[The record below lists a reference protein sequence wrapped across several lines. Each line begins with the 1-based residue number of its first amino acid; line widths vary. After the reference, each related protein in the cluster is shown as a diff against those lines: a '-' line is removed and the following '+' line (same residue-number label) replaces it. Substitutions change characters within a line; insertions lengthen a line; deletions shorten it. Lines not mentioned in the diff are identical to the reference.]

1 MSNMRFETASR
12 LSLLALVALVGINL
26 RPFLAGP
33 GPIVAEIVADTG
45 MSYGALAMLTLLPM
59 FLMGVGA
66 FVSPRLQAVVGTRRG
81 LLIALAVLMLGSL
94 SRLVVSDGLSF
105 IVTAGLCGAAVAF
118 IQAAFPGIIKEKFPS
133 SIPAVT
139 GLYSGMTMMGGALGA
154 RLTPTLV
161 AIGYGWREALAWLA
175 LPTLIAFAAAAKILS
190 DPRVMRPEKGL
201 VGRLLRRPRTWTL
214 MAAFG
219 LVNGGYTSM
228 VTWLAPYY
236 QALGWSSADSS
247 SLVAVM
253 AVCQAVSALGLPI
266 LARRDIDRRPWLWLT
281 LVMQA
286 IGFAGLAFV
295 PAVAPMFWVGIC
307 GAGLGGSFALAMV
320 TALDHLPRADEAGA
334 LAALMQGG
342 GFLLAALPPF
352 AMAKLHD
359 WSGSFATGWTIH
371 LASIAI
377 TAVLYL
383 AFNPARYAAVM
394 RLEEHSHERGR
405 VQCDLA

>member
-1 MSNMRFETASR
+1 MSNTPSETASR
-12 LSLLALVALVGINL
+12 LALLALVALIGINL

-33 GPIVAEIVADTG
+33 GPIIAEIVADTG

-59 FLMGVGA
+59 LLMGVGA

-81 LLIALAVLMLGSL
+81 LLVALAILMLGSL

-105 IVTAGLCGAAVAF
+105 VITAALCGAAVAF
-118 IQAAFPGIIKEKFPS
+118 IQAAFPGIIKEKFPN

-154 RLTPTLV
+154 RLTPAFV
-161 AIGYGWREALAWLA
+161 AIGYGWRDALAWLA
-175 LPTLIAFAAAAKILS
+175 LPTLIAFVAAAKILS
-190 DPRVMRPEKGL
+190 DAKVTPPGKMV
-201 VGRLLRRPRTWTL
+201 VGQLLRRPRTWTL

-219 LVNGGYTSM
+219 LVNGGYSSM
-228 VTWLAPYY
+228 VAWLAPYY

-253 AVCQAVSALGLPI
+253 AVCQAVSALGLPV
-266 LARRDIDRRPWLWLT
+266 LARRNIDRRPWLWLT

-286 IGFAGLAFV
+286 VGFAGLAFL
-295 PAVAPMFWVGIC
+295 PTIAPMFWVGVC

-320 TALDHLPRADEAGA
+320 TALDHLPRAEEAGA

-352 AMAKLHD
+352 AMAKVHD
-359 WSGSFATGWTIH
+359 WSGSFAGGWTMH
-371 LASIAI
+371 LAFIAI

-394 RLEEHSHERGR
+394 RLGEGSYDRGT
-405 VQCDLA
+405 VQCDAA